1 MSSSS
6 SSISYSTVNGVTR
19 VTGLSSGIDVDSIV
33 EELMTAEKAKKLNK
47 LEQNEQLAEWKQT
60 AYRDITSDIQDF
72 TNKYF
77 DTTSSTSL
85 LSEANF
91 KQYTVTSSSDAVTA
105 TYTSAASAGSHTVS
119 VSQLATAASRKSSAS
134 ISGDVQGVASP
145 DYADLAGTSF
155 VITLDGTDYT
165 VSFDSSADY
174 SDYTIS
180 DLQTAVD
187 EAVGS
192 GKLTVST
199 TTEGALTIAAATTT
213 DTDGTTTDSGVD
225 EISISAPTSSSA
237 SSALTALGF
246 GADGAV
252 LSNRVD
258 SADTLSELFDSTVFN
273 SEGKI
278 VLTVNGTSFTFDS
291 DDTLD
296 AMMDEIND
304 SSCGAK
310 LSYDE
315 LSGKLVMTASATG
328 TGNTLTVSE
337 PTDATA
343 GTSSFISTY
352 LNASTQ
358 GTDAVATVDGQTIT
372 RSSNTFTVDGV
383 KYTLK
388 DTTTDATTGTA
399 AKATVN
405 LTLDTDGIY
414 ELISDF
420 VTDYNS
426 LIDTINGE
434 IDEDYDSDYPPLTDD
449 QKSSMTDD
457 EITNWEEKAKTG
469 ILENDSLLKGF
480 LSDLRS
486 IFLTSSSGSSTTIFG
501 IGLDTGTYDEKG
513 KLIID
518 EDALKEAIED
528 DPDKIMNLFTQQSSS
543 YSGLTSARKLNSSA
557 LTTRYNEEGIAYRFY
572 DVIAKYT
579 STIRD
584 SSGNKGLL
592 LEKAGTEDDS
602 SESDNTL
609 SDEIADYE
617 DKISAEED
625 RLDDYEDK
633 LYDKYTTL
641 ETYINT
647 MNSQL
652 SALQSYLSS

>member
-6 SSISYSTVNGVTR
+6 SSSVSYSTVNGVTR

-33 EELMTAEKAKKLNK
+33 EELMTSEKAKKLNK
-47 LEQNEQLAEWKQT
+47 LEQQEQLAEWKQT
-60 AYRDITSDIQDF
+60 AYRDIISDIQTF
-72 TNKYF
+72 TSKYF

-91 KQYTVTSSSDAVTA
+91 KQYSVTSSSSAVTA
-105 TYTSAASAGSHTVS
+105 SYTSAASAGSHTVS
-119 VSQLATAASRKSSAS
+119 VSQLATAATLKSSAS
-134 ISGDVQGVASP
+134 ISADVQGAAAP
-145 DYADLAGTSF
+145 DYSELAGTSF

-174 SDYTIS
+174 SDYTVS

-192 GKLTVST
+192 GKLTVSA
-199 TTEGALTIAAATTT
+199 TEDGYLTITAA
-213 DTDGTTTDSGVD
+213 DSGVD
-225 EISISAPTSSSA
+225 EISVSAPSSSST
-237 SSALTALGF
+237 SSALSALGLS
-246 GADGAV
+246 ADGAV
-252 LSNRVD
+252 LSNRAD
-258 SADTLSELFDSTVFN
+258 TADTLSTLFDSTVFN

-278 VLTVNGTSFTFDS
+278 VLTINGTSFSFDS

-296 AMMDEIND
+296 TMMNEIND
-304 SSCGAK
+304 SSCGAT

-315 LSGKLVMTASATG
+315 LTGKLVLTATATG
-328 TGNTLTVSE
+328 AGNTLAVTE
-337 PTDATA
+337 PDDATA
-343 GTSSFISTY
+343 GASSFVSTY
-352 LNASTQ
+352 LTASTQ

-383 KYTLK
+383 KYTLN
-388 DTTTDATTGTA
+388 DTTTDSSGTA
-399 AKATVN
+399 TKATVS
-405 LTLDTDGIY
+405 LSLDTDGIY

-426 LIDTINGE
+426 LIDTINSE

-449 QKSSMTDD
+449 QKDEMTDD
-457 EITNWEEKAKTG
+457 EIEQWEEKAKTG

-486 IFLTSSSGSSTTIFG
+486 IFLTSSSSSSTTIFDIG
-501 IGLDTGTYDEKG
+501 IDTGTYDQKG

-518 EDALKEAIED
+518 EDALKEAIEA

-543 YSGLTSARKLNSSA
+543 YSGLTSARKLNSTA
-557 LTTRYNEEGIAYRFY
+557 LTTRYNEEGIGYRFY
-572 DVIAKYT
+572 DAIAKYT

-592 LEKAGTEDDS
+592 LEKAGAEEDS

-617 DKISAEED
+617 DKISDEED